1 MCQCQLYVMGVCHFG
16 IAFFSC
22 FSTSKERESTAKM
35 TTIFNSD
42 TSVPDKLP
50 GANDHAKLLA
60 LAGLTYT
67 QQAVWFLNGFWH
79 EGHDKS
85 AELMWSWV
93 ESFAKLDLQN
103 GVNGNNVDELNAHR
117 FLEQFKETMTVQEMR
132 TKMRNVGALEPTE
145 RPKGSSLIHF
155 ALVKFNL
162 DWHTLVNA
170 SQGSNPAELKKAQQ
184 QLELVRQ
191 AYEKCREAEAPFK
204 AAQEEVEA
212 ALREVKSQEDTYH
225 GKIADA
231 RKRSEAGGAV
241 SRGKASAELSQLQA
255 EDPLP
260 LRKAKITLEA
270 AQKRAE
276 KARAPFLEARE
287 KAEAAF
293 KEAEAFLEELSKKG
307 GTPMGS
313 IFWLNR
319 QLHEQKKYQPTAKGG
334 ISK

>member
-1 MCQCQLYVMGVCHFG
+1 MSLTNAD
-16 IAFFSC
+16 I
-22 FSTSKERESTAKM
+22 T
-35 TTIFNSD
+35 
-42 TSVPDKLP
+42 VPEKLA
-50 GANDHAKLLA
+50 GANDHAKLLS
-60 LAGLTYT
+60 LANLTYS

-79 EGHDKS
+79 ENEKD
-85 AELMWSWV
+85 AELMWKWV
-93 ESFAKLDLQN
+93 EAFAKLDLQN
-103 GVNGNNVDELNAHR
+103 GINGTGLDELNAHR
-117 FLEQFKETMTVQEMR
+117 FLESFKETMTVQEMR
-132 TKMRNVGALEPTE
+132 NKMRSTGALEPTE
-145 RPKGSSLIHF
+145 RPKVSALIHI
-155 ALVKFNL
+155 AIVKFNL
-162 DWHTLVNA
+162 DWHLLVNA

-184 QLELVRQ
+184 QLETVRI
-191 AYEKCREAEAPFK
+191 AFEECRAAEAPFK

-212 ALREVKSQEDTYH
+212 ALREVKSQEDVYQ

-231 RKRSEAGGAV
+231 RKRSEEGGAV
-241 SRGKASAELSQLQA
+241 SRGKGAAELAQLLA

-293 KEAEAFLEELSKKG
+293 KEAEAYLEEISKKG
-307 GTPMGS
+307 GSPLGS

-334 ISK
+334 IAK

>member
-1 MCQCQLYVMGVCHFG
+1 MASLLN
-16 IAFFSC
+16 A
-22 FSTSKERESTAKM
+22 
-35 TTIFNSD
+35 D

-50 GANDHAKLLA
+50 GANDHAKLLS
-60 LAGLTYT
+60 LAGMTYT

-79 EGHDKS
+79 EHEQQ
-85 AELMWSWV
+85 AELMWKWV
-93 ESFAKLDLQN
+93 EAFAKLDLQN
-103 GVNGNNVDELNAHR
+103 GINGNGLDELNAHR

-132 TKMRNVGALEPTE
+132 NAMRSTGALEPNE
-145 RPKGSSLIHF
+145 RPKVSALIHIIIT
-155 ALVKFNL
+155 KFKV
-162 DWHTLVNA
+162 DWHALVNA
-170 SQGSNPAELKKAQQ
+170 SQGSNPAELKKAQE
-184 QLELVRQ
+184 QLETVRK
-191 AYEKCREAEAPFK
+191 AFEACRAAEAPFK

-212 ALREVKSQEDTYH
+212 ALREVKSQEDSYQ

-231 RKRSEAGGAV
+231 RKRSEEGGAV
-241 SRGKASAELSQLQA
+241 SRGKASAELAQLLA

-293 KEAEAFLEELSKKG
+293 KEAEAYLEEISKKG
-307 GTPMGS
+307 GTPKGS

-334 ISK
+334 IAK